1 MYLGRGDWS
10 RIWSTAHASG
20 LPLQKTHHRMRRRA
34 SVSQTEIKMIQ
45 RTLSRA
51 ALEAD
56 KAFKPAE
63 PETTEYARTQQAFQ
77 DNRERLKMERLA
89 REATVKR

>member
-1 MYLGRGDWS
+1 LVPDLEHGACQRPSAAKNPSPD
-10 RIWSTAHASG
+10 AKASIG
-20 LPLQKTHHRMRRRA
+20 IP
-34 SVSQTEIKMIQ
+34 TEIKMIQ

>member
-1 MYLGRGDWS
+1 MPAAFRCKKPITGCEGE
-10 RIWSTAHASG
+10 
-20 LPLQKTHHRMRRRA
+20 HRYPK
-34 SVSQTEIKMIQ
+34 TEIKMIQ